1 MNRTCACN
9 FVRILK
15 KPAHCCD
22 FNLRHC
28 DRSACAWHEPGLHYL
43 RSMETTNTVW
53 IEGADRCA
61 DNWMQ
66 MPRDSRTWVY
76 LANRALTAEEVELF
90 VNGLEAFMATWEAHG
105 KKLKASWRLS
115 GNRLLFIAVDESEA
129 PATGCSI
136 DLSVAYLNGCTEMMH
151 QPLDW
156 FDRQNN
162 LYALDGAWYQ
172 ASNANFWAL
181 RKSKR
186 ISDTTQLVNVVFQA
200 PGSCWGEVV
209 IPFSESWHAEMW

>member
-1 MNRTCACN
+1 
-9 FVRILK
+9 
-15 KPAHCCD
+15 
-22 FNLRHC
+22 
-28 DRSACAWHEPGLHYL
+28 
-43 RSMETTNTVW
+43 METTNEVW
-53 IEGADRCA
+53 CEGAERLA

-76 LANRALTAEEVELF
+76 LANRTLAAQEVELF
-90 VNGLEAFMATWEAHG
+90 VNGLEVFIATWEAHG

-115 GNRLLFIAVDESEA
+115 GNRLLFIAVDESDA
-129 PATGCSI
+129 IATGCSI
-136 DLSVAYLNGCTEMMH
+136 DSSVAYLKDCTEMMH

-172 ASNANFWAL
+172 ASNADFWAL
-181 RKSKR
+181 RKAHHVTD
-186 ISDTTQLVNVVFQA
+186 DTMVVNVVHQQN
-200 PGSCWGEVV
+200 GSCWGEVV

>member
-1 MNRTCACN
+1 
-9 FVRILK
+9 
-15 KPAHCCD
+15 
-22 FNLRHC
+22 
-28 DRSACAWHEPGLHYL
+28 
-43 RSMETTNTVW
+43 
-53 IEGADRCA
+53 
-61 DNWMQ
+61 
-66 MPRDSRTWVY
+66 
-76 LANRALTAEEVELF
+76 
-90 VNGLEAFMATWEAHG
+90 
-105 KKLKASWRLS
+105 
-115 GNRLLFIAVDESEA
+115 
-129 PATGCSI
+129 
-136 DLSVAYLNGCTEMMH
+136 MMR

-186 ISDTTQLVNVVFQA
+186 ISDTTQLVNVVYQA